1 MIREFNGKYPKI
13 ARSAFVSEAAY
24 VVGDVEIG
32 DFSIIGAGA
41 VVAEGMKIP
50 EQSLCTGTPARIK
63 GRVSS
68 QWIAQIKDGAAFY
81 TDLARQY
88 KQQGLKSI
96 LSKSGFKTSNGV
108 RGQRTISGY
117 RFASLAG

>member
-1 MIREFNGKYPKI
+1 
-13 ARSAFVSEAAY
+13 
-24 VVGDVEIG
+24 DVEVG

-50 EQSLCTGTPARIK
+50 EQSLCMGTPARIK

-68 QWIAQIKDGAAFY
+68 QWMDQIKDGAAFY

-88 KQQGLKSI
+88 KHQGL
-96 LSKSGFKTSNGV
+96 
-108 RGQRTISGY
+108 
-117 RFASLAG
+117 